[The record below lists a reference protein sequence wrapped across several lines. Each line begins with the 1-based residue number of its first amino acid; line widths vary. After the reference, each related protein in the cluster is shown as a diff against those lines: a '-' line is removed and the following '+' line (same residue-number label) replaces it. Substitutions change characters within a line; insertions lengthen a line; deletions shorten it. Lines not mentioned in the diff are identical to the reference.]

1 MYKNE
6 NKKDE
11 NAKSRIVAT
20 ENGFTIK
27 NYTFNEE
34 ISFPLFSQNVNYR
47 DLKFKIIYQDSLI
60 ETSCDWVMFYII

>member
-1 MYKNE
+1 MKI
-6 NKKDE
+6 KK
-11 NAKSRIVAT
+11 IVAT
-20 ENGFTIK
+20 GNGFTIK
-27 NYTFNEE
+27 NYIFNKE